1 MKELNSYTLVE
12 LIFTKLENKMA
23 TENEIGF
30 SRLNLK
36 PGDDLI
42 IKVNTSG
49 LSEEDSVKK
58 LKEIS
63 DDDFLKY
70 VTERGHRVFVT
81 YTGVDLEIL
90 RVEPEDKVLVYVKEE
105 GMSDSQKEEYHNLI
119 KEKLNVFGDQ
129 LLLIPVSKHL
139 HDIRVQ
145 KGKKDE

>member
-1 MKELNSYTLVE
+1 M
-12 LIFTKLENKMA
+12 FTKLENKMT

-36 PGDDLI
+36 LGDDLI

-90 RVEPEDKVLVYVKEE
+90 VPFVTNIYFNSTIFTFLITVFIGVL
-105 GMSDSQKEEYHNLI
+105 M
-119 KEKLNVFGDQ
+119 
-129 LLLIPVSKHL
+129 
-139 HDIRVQ
+139 IRFW
-145 KGKKDE
+145 

>member
-1 MKELNSYTLVE
+1 
-12 LIFTKLENKMA
+12 MA